1 MGIDYISIIESNMK
15 IHLSMKYGLLLL
27 AILSTMVYSQTAD
40 DDEVDTSV
48 PGYPHKFYSGI
59 TIIIKDIYHL
69 ASLKTQKP
77 FIMSFS
83 HLKMIKQP
91 IL

>member
-1 MGIDYISIIESNMK
+1 MK
-15 IHLSMKYGLLLL
+15 IHRSIKYGVLLL
-27 AILSTMVYSQTAD
+27 AILSTLVYSQTAD

-59 TIIIKDIYHL
+59 TIIIKDIYHSVSFKIL
-69 ASLKTQKP
+69 NS
-77 FIMSFS
+77 FIMSFFL
-83 HLKMIKQP
+83 LKMIKQP